1 MLGVVDATDARQL
14 HVALAQ
20 LAGGL
25 AQPLYRLRQ
34 GLLDLLADLEARL
47 DFAEEEVPP
56 LEPGE
61 LSLRLEEAATA
72 VAGLAGQMDA
82 RQETAEAVRVVLA
95 GPPNAGKS
103 SLFNALACQGRA
115 LVSDQPGTTRDYL
128 VAEVD
133 LGGVRC
139 QLIDTAGIQAADF
152 PPGSIEHSAQA
163 AAGEQ
168 HRQADVRLLCLDAT
182 QPMPET
188 IEPWPSGVQIL
199 VLTKADLAGG
209 ADLAARTARLGA
221 VATSSKTGA
230 GLTALGEQLRLAVA
244 ACHGAGGDVVPG
256 TAVRCRHGLALAAQ
270 CLQRARS
277 LPATA
282 AARSWWRPS
291 CAWPWRSWAA
301 SPAPSIPTT
310 SWTASSA
317 ASASGS
323 KGEVPSPDQPSVG
336 ARKGS
341 G

>member
-1 MLGVVDATDARQL
+1 MLGVVDAADARQL

-25 AQPLYRLRQ
+25 AQPLHRLRQ

-47 DFAEEEVPP
+47 DFAEEDVPP
-56 LEPGE
+56 LESGE
-61 LSLRLEEAATA
+61 LSLRLEQAATT

-103 SLFNALACQGRA
+103 SLFNALACQGKA

-133 LGGVRC
+133 FAGVRC

-152 PPGSIEHSAQA
+152 PPGSIERSAQA
-163 AAGEQ
+163 AAGRQ

-182 QPMPET
+182 QP
-188 IEPWPSGVQIL
+188 WPPGDCPNFRAATRSVGPKMGLSPSVDAKAEIL
-199 VLTKADLAGG
+199 VLTKADLADG
-209 ADLAARTARLGA
+209 ADLAARVARFGA

-230 GLTALGEQLRLAVA
+230 GLAALGEQLGLAVA

-256 TAVRCRHGLALAAQ
+256 TAVRCRHSLALAGQ
-270 CLQRARS
+270 SLARREIVGDGGGEE
-277 LPATA
+277 LMA
-282 AARSWWRPS
+282 AELRVALEELGRV
-291 CAWPWRSWAA
+291 A
-301 SPAPSIPTT
+301 
-310 SWTASSA
+310 
-317 ASASGS
+317 
-323 KGEVPSPDQPSVG
+323 G
-336 ARKGS
+336 AVYTDDVLDRIFSRFCIGK
-341 G
+341 